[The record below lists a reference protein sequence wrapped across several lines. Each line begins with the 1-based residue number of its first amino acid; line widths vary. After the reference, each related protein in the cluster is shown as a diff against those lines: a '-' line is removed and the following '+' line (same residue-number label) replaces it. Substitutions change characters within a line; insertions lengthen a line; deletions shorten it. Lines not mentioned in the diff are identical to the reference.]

1 MQIEFRN
8 RNKQFEE
15 VREKLM
21 AIGIIWVTATA
32 GIVIMKKIE
41 PNNRAYPVYAV
52 IVALLFTLSTFL
64 S

>member
-1 MQIEFRN
+1 MM
-8 RNKQFEE
+8 
-15 VREKLM
+15 V
-21 AIGIIWVTATA
+21 GIIWITATA

>member
-1 MQIEFRN
+1 
-8 RNKQFEE
+8 
-15 VREKLM
+15 M
-21 AIGIIWVTATA
+21 AIGIIWIAAMA

-41 PNNRAYPVYAV
+41 PHNRVYPVYAV

>member
-1 MQIEFRN
+1 
-8 RNKQFEE
+8 
-15 VREKLM
+15 M
-21 AIGIIWVTATA
+21 AIGIIWFVAVT

-41 PNNRAYPVYAV
+41 PHNRAYPVYAV

>member
-1 MQIEFRN
+1 
-8 RNKQFEE
+8 
-15 VREKLM
+15 M
-21 AIGIIWVTATA
+21 AIGIIWITATA

-52 IVALLFTLSTFL
+52 IVVLLFTLSTFL

>member
-1 MQIEFRN
+1 M
-8 RNKQFEE
+8 
-15 VREKLM
+15 V
-21 AIGIIWVTATA
+21 GIIWITAVA

-41 PNNRAYPVYAV
+41 PHNWVYPVYAV